1 MTLIRHVCPSSAWP
15 AAKDM
20 KWTPAALN
28 RDQRTEV
35 RGTKVHPKALPF
47 AVSKAHWYY
56 CDQSHEPTSIRYIN
70 KLICL
75 HTCIVYRRTHGI
87 TTTSSLR
94 FSCNSFAGICS
105 VMQAEHCNTES
116 KNQFLYRC
124 LFLTS
129 YETTLRIFIIR
140 TSVLALSL
148 LVFWVFADYS
158 DATLSLNDFALFTN
172 WFYRRSNLHFISLL
186 SKKVHLL

>member
-1 MTLIRHVCPSSAWP
+1 MTWCHRYEVDSSRFKPWP
-15 AAKDM
+15 I
-20 KWTPAALN
+20 N
-28 RDQRTEV
+28 GIV
-35 RGTKVHPKALPF
+35 NPKALPF
-47 AVSKAHWYY
+47 AVSKALWYY
-56 CDQSHEPTSIRYIN
+56 CDQSHKPTSIRYIG
-70 KLICL
+70 KVIHL

-87 TTTSSLR
+87 TTTSWAEVFLQDA
-94 FSCNSFAGICS
+94 AGICP

-116 KNQFLYRC
+116 KNQFLYKR
-124 LFLTS
+124 LFLTL
-129 YETTLRIFIIR
+129 YETTLRIFIIQR
-140 TSVLALSL
+140 SVLALSL